1 MKLGI
6 TFICLAIALA
16 ACKPAEQPV
25 PENIVDSGFHII
37 GKLES
42 ARLDEASGM
51 QAGAGGVFF
60 LHNDEGDDLFAIDA
74 RGSHLGRMHVKKAKN
89 KDWEDITRV
98 PGENGPLLV
107 IGDIGDKHRTR
118 KKLKLYFLEEPAAA
132 DLQGEVTPV
141 HETTLR
147 LPGKATDLEAMAYDP
162 SSGTILFISKPDQP
176 PRLFG
181 IALDQALAEKE
192 LTLQFLGEVHGLRPP
207 SQKDVLMG
215 FKRGLRV
222 SQPTGMD
229 ISADGRLAAVITY
242 RSLYLWQRE
251 EGESWIE
258 AFQRQP
264 VEYLGPPGLYEEAVS
279 FSEDEKSIYVTS
291 ERRPAPLS
299 RLDLF

>member
-6 TFICLAIALA
+6 TFICLAFALA
-16 ACKPAEQPV
+16 ACKPAEQPIS
-25 PENIVDSGFHII
+25 ENIVDSGFRIV
-37 GKLES
+37 GTLES

-51 QAGAGGVFF
+51 QAGTGGVFF

-74 RGSHLGRMHVKKAKN
+74 SGRHLGRMHVKKAKN

-107 IGDIGDKHRTR
+107 IGDIGNKHRTR
-118 KKLKLYFLEEPAAA
+118 KSLKLYFLEEPSAA
-132 DLQGEVTPV
+132 DFKAEVRPV

-162 SSGTILFISKPDQP
+162 SSGMVLFISKPDQP
-176 PRLFG
+176 PHLYG
-181 IALDQALAEKE
+181 IALDRALAEEE
-192 LTLQFLGEVHGLRPP
+192 LTLQLLGQVHGLRPP
-207 SQKDVLMG
+207 SQKDVMMG

-242 RSLYLWQRE
+242 RSLYLWRRQ

-264 VEYLGPPGLYEEAVS
+264 LEYLGPPGLYEEAVS

-299 RLDLF
+299 KLELP

>member
-6 TFICLAIALA
+6 TFICLAFALA
-16 ACKPAEQPV
+16 ACKPAEQPIS
-25 PENIVDSGFHII
+25 ENIVDSGFRIV
-37 GKLES
+37 GTLES

-51 QAGAGGVFF
+51 QAGSGGVFF

-74 RGSHLGRMHVKKAKN
+74 SGRHLGRMHVKKAKN

-107 IGDIGDKHRTR
+107 IGDIGNKHRTR
-118 KKLKLYFLEEPAAA
+118 KSLKLYFLEEPSAA
-132 DLQGEVTPV
+132 DFKAEVRPV

-162 SSGTILFISKPDQP
+162 SSGMVLFISKPDQP
-176 PRLFG
+176 PHLYG
-181 IALDQALAEKE
+181 IALDRALAEEE
-192 LTLQFLGEVHGLRPP
+192 LTLQLLGQVHGLRPP
-207 SQKDVLMG
+207 SQKDVMMG

-242 RSLYLWQRE
+242 RSLYLWRRQ

-264 VEYLGPPGLYEEAVS
+264 LEYLGPPGLYEEAVS

-299 RLDLF
+299 KLELP